1 MNKINVLYHDKKV
14 GTIAFIDGKYCFQ
27 YADEWI
33 NNGFS
38 ISPLSLPLK
47 KELFIPKKSYFD
59 GLFGVFYDSLPD
71 SWGRLL
77 MNRYLKK
84 KGIKNIDSLYML
96 SCVGKEG
103 MGALE
108 YIPSN
113 NEEYNEVIDLDYYQD
128 LANKV
133 LDNEEVDITTFYKLA
148 GSSGGA
154 RPKLLANI
162 DGVDWIIKF
171 QSKYD
176 IDNAGLVEYEY
187 ALACKKIGIN
197 MPNFK
202 LFNSKTNKGYFGIE
216 RFDRVNSRKIHMISV
231 SALLEVDFNTPS
243 IDYNDLFKLTK
254 FLTINNNED
263 INQLFYRMCF
273 NVYAHNL
280 DDHTKNFS
288 YIYDENLKRYKLS
301 PAYDMTFSNTY
312 YGEHTTSVNNKGKD
326 ITDDDLLTVGIK
338 AGIKKDEALK
348 MLNKVTEVVNKDLI
362 KYLK

>member
-1 MNKINVLYHDKKV
+1 MNKIDVFYHNKKV
-14 GTIAFIDGKYCFQ
+14 GTICYIDGKYGFQ
-27 YADEWI
+27 YSDEWI

-47 KELFIPKKSYFD
+47 KELFVPNKTYFD

-77 MNRYLKK
+77 MNIYLNK
-84 KGIKNIDSLYML
+84 KGIKDADTLYKL
-96 SCVGKEG
+96 SCIGNNG

-113 NEEYNEVIDLDYYQD
+113 REDYNDVIDLDYYQD

-133 LDNEEVDITTFYKLA
+133 LDNEEADITTFYMLA

-162 DGVDWIIKF
+162 DGVDYIIKF

-187 ALACKKIGIN
+187 AKACKKIGIDI
-197 MPNFK
+197 PNFK
-202 LFNSKTNKGYFGIE
+202 LFNSKISKGYFGVE
-216 RFDRVNSRKIHMISV
+216 RFDRINDTKIHMISV
-231 SALLEVDFNTPS
+231 SAILEVDFNTPS
-243 IDYNDLFKLTK
+243 IDYSELFKLTK
-254 FLTINNNED
+254 FLTINNMND
-263 INQLFYRMCF
+263 INQLFLRMCF

-280 DDHTKNFS
+280 DDHAKNFS
-288 YIYDENLKRYKLS
+288 FIYDEELKRYKLS
-301 PAYDMTFSNTY
+301 PAYDMTYSNTY
-312 YGEHTTSVNNKGKD
+312 FGEHTTSVNNKGKN
-326 ITDDDLLTVGIK
+326 ITDDDLLTIGIK
-338 AGIKKDEALK
+338 AGIKKIDAIK
-348 MLNKVTEVVNKDLI
+348 MLNKVKEVVNNDLK
-362 KYLK
+362 KYLN